1 MDKEELYKYRREIEY
16 VGGFPGA
23 DIERNLIRIAIAKQD
38 LELLKT
44 LAKSY
49 VYDESISSWVPLTKT
64 VAEGGLM
71 NISKF
76 GGIAVTGRDIT
87 GDIQKLQN
95 IDITLTQLRDA
106 LRGADTKDF
115 STLESDI
122 ESILNQLD
130 ITLTQLR
137 DALRGADTK
146 DFSTLE
152 SDIESILNQLDI
164 TLTQLRD
171 ALRGADTK
179 DFSTLESQFA
189 PDSSGLPAILKNFH
203 YKAVPI
209 TIESET
215 WYIASNEELAC
226 LKMTNNGRIWNE
238 GKVFSIEGIYEGNGI
253 YDGGGIYQ

>member
-115 STLESDI
+115 STLES
-122 ESILNQLD
+122 
-130 ITLTQLR
+130 
-137 DALRGADTK
+137 
-146 DFSTLE
+146 
-152 SDIESILNQLDI
+152 
-164 TLTQLRD
+164 
-171 ALRGADTK
+171 
-179 DFSTLESQFA
+179 QFA

>member
-23 DIERNLIRIAIAKQD
+23 DIERDIIRIAIVKQD
-38 LELLKT
+38 LELLKA

-76 GGIAVTGRDIT
+76 GGITVTGRDIT

-95 IDITLTQLRDA
+95 I
-106 LRGADTKDF
+106 
-115 STLESDI
+115 
-122 ESILNQLD
+122 
-130 ITLTQLR
+130 
-137 DALRGADTK
+137 
-146 DFSTLE
+146 
-152 SDIESILNQLDI
+152 DI

>member
-23 DIERNLIRIAIAKQD
+23 DIERDIIRIAIVKQD
-38 LELLKT
+38 LELLKA

-76 GGIAVTGRDIT
+76 GGITVTGRDIT

-122 ESILNQLD
+122 ENIL
-130 ITLTQLR
+130 
-137 DALRGADTK
+137 
-146 DFSTLE
+146 S
-152 SDIESILNQLDI
+152 QLDI

>member
-152 SDIESILNQLDI
+152 S
-164 TLTQLRD
+164 
-171 ALRGADTK
+171 
-179 DFSTLESQFA
+179 QFA